1 MVTICL
7 QHIPNNINNK
17 IKIYKDMIYDSMTK
31 TDTYVEL
38 SRDDN
43 KLIMPASSAIIVD
56 DESGMKSIKTT
67 GSRKTVALL
76 KEENEDL

>member
-1 MVTICL
+1 
-7 QHIPNNINNK
+7 
-17 IKIYKDMIYDSMTK
+17 MIYNSINK

-38 SRDDN
+38 SNGDN

-67 GSRKTVALL
+67 GSRKTVALV
-76 KEENEDL
+76 KEESEDL

>member
-1 MVTICL
+1 
-7 QHIPNNINNK
+7 
-17 IKIYKDMIYDSMTK
+17 MIYNSITK

-38 SRDDN
+38 SNGEN
-43 KLIMPASSAIIVD
+43 KVIMPASSAIIVD

-67 GSRKTVALL
+67 GSRKTVALV

>member
-1 MVTICL
+1 
-7 QHIPNNINNK
+7 
-17 IKIYKDMIYDSMTK
+17 MIYNSMTK
-31 TDTYVEL
+31 TDNYVEL
-38 SRDDN
+38 SNGDN